1 MTEVHE
7 GQQEVTKETPAVM
20 LAWTETRALL
30 KKYDPKIAECRAL
43 RFMLKETKMNRIW
56 IIALASVDER
66 GNRVRK
72 ELKWFLMYA
81 FLKSSGEVYQSV
93 HAVFVRLRP

>member
-1 MTEVHE
+1 
-7 GQQEVTKETPAVM
+7 
-20 LAWTETRALL
+20 
-30 KKYDPKIAECRAL
+30 
-43 RFMLKETKMNRIW
+43 MLKETKMNRIW

-93 HAVFVRLRP
+93 YAVFVRLRP